1 MMERS
6 ELKRNI
12 QRIKNLPTIP
22 PIVAKIS
29 KMVESPTTSSA
40 DVGKVISQDQV
51 LSAQILR
58 MANSPFFGMS
68 RKISS
73 VTQALVILGF
83 DVIKGLVL
91 TSSVFEMMQKSI
103 VGLWEHSI
111 GSAATA
117 RVLANLVGQSEEE
130 EVSVAGL
137 LHDLGKVVMSV
148 QLEDKARDEIVA
160 LVQKKKTSRY
170 EAENEVLGFTH
181 AQVGLWLAEHWKLPQ
196 SLAEPMCYHHQ
207 PEKAR
212 HAPKQTAIVHLANI
226 IIRARGFGF
235 GGDPYVP
242 PLSKEAWELLGL
254 KTDDFQ
260 DILEEMEPNLLNLA
274 DYY

>member
-1 MMERS
+1 MERDQ
-6 ELKRNI
+6 LKRNI
-12 QRIKNLPTIP
+12 QRIKNLPTLP

-29 KMVESPTTSSA
+29 KLVESPTTSSE
-40 DVGKVISQDQV
+40 DVGKVIAQDQV
-51 LSAQILR
+51 LSAKLLR

-91 TSSVFEMMQKSI
+91 TTSVFDMIMGSI

-111 GSAATA
+111 GTAATA
-117 RVLANLVGQSEEE
+117 RVIATKINYSEAE

-137 LHDLGKVVMSV
+137 LHDLGKVVLTV
-148 QLEDKARDEIVA
+148 KLEPEVKEEIMA
-160 LVQKKKTSRY
+160 LVK
-170 EAENEVLGFTH
+170 AEKISFYDAEHKVLGFTH
-181 AQVGLWLAEHWKLPQ
+181 TQVGLWLAEHWKLPET
-196 SLAEPMCYHHQ
+196 LAEPMCWHHQ
-207 PEKAR
+207 PENAR
-212 HAPKQTAIVHLANI
+212 IAKKHTAIVHLANI

-242 PLSKEAWELLGL
+242 PLSRPAWELLGL
-254 KTDDFQ
+254 SAADFK
-260 DILEEMEPNLLNLA
+260 DILSEMEPNLMSLT
-274 DYY
+274 DYT